1 MKNIPAL
8 AAVLCAAALLVP
20 VARAQDLHVGSN
32 SSGVTTNFTSGTN
45 AYDNTFV
52 GYDPGAD
59 SNTLNVLNTGAN
71 TWPSTRDPQGPMK
84 KSISLLAKQ
93 KIQSSDA
100 DALPESTKRFADG
113 SRWKIEIPSVEGPA
127 AFKIVLEEAKKHKL
141 PVARI
146 SQGSGIMMLT
156 DVEIKEMVAIGKSEN
171 IEVCLFVGPRAS
183 WDIGKQVLSSAGGVA
198 NPTLRGADQL
208 RYAVEDVLHG
218 ADLGLRSILVGDM
231 GLLKVLGEAKR
242 NGDLPSDFILKTSVA
257 MPCNNPATAALMV
270 SMGASTLNLATD
282 LSLQQI
288 AAIRAQV
295 DVPIDVYVEGPDD
308 FGGPVRHY
316 EVPDLVRVAAPV
328 YLKFTARNSPG
339 LYPSGTHIQGVVE
352 STARERVRR
361 AAIGYSMLTRYG
373 FEK

>member
-1 MKNIPAL
+1 
-8 AAVLCAAALLVP
+8 
-20 VARAQDLHVGSN
+20 
-32 SSGVTTNFTSGTN
+32 
-45 AYDNTFV
+45 
-52 GYDPGAD
+52 
-59 SNTLNVLNTGAN
+59 
-71 TWPSTRDPQGPMK
+71 
-84 KSISLLAKQ
+84 
-93 KIQSSDA
+93 
-100 DALPESTKRFADG
+100 
-113 SRWKIEIPSVEGPA
+113 
-127 AFKIVLEEAKKHKL
+127 
-141 PVARI
+141 
-146 SQGSGIMMLT
+146 MLT
-156 DVEIKEMVAIGKSEN
+156 DTEIKEMVAIGKSEN

-198 NPTLRGADQL
+198 NPTLRGGDQL
-208 RYAVEDVLHG
+208 RFAVEDVLHG
-218 ADLGLRSILVGDM
+218 ADIGLRSILVGDM
-231 GLLKVLGEAKR
+231 GLLNVLGEAKR

-295 DVPIDVYVEGPDD
+295 DVPVDVYVEGPDD

-316 EVPDLVRVAAPV
+316 EVPDLVRVAAPI
-328 YLKFTARNSPG
+328 YLKFTVRNSPG

>member
-1 MKNIPAL
+1 MTE
-8 AAVLCAAALLVP
+8 
-20 VARAQDLHVGSN
+20 SN
-32 SSGVTTNFTSGTN
+32 S
-45 AYDNTFV
+45 
-52 GYDPGAD
+52 
-59 SNTLNVLNTGAN
+59 
-71 TWPSTRDPQGPMK
+71 WPSTRDPQGPMK
-84 KSISLLAKQ
+84 NSISLLAKQ
-93 KIQSSDA
+93 NIQSSDA
-100 DALPESTKRFADG
+100 DGLPESTKRFADG

-127 AFKIVLEEAKKHKL
+127 AFKVVLEEAKKHKL

-146 SQGSGIMMLT
+146 SQGS
-156 DVEIKEMVAIGKSEN
+156 AIGKSED

-218 ADLGLRSILVGDM
+218 ADLGLRSVLVGDM

-257 MPCNNPATAALMV
+257 MPCNNPATAQLMV
-270 SMGASTLNLATD
+270 SIGASTLNLSTD

-295 DVPIDVYVEGPDD
+295 DVPVDVYVEGPDD
-308 FGGPVRHY
+308 FGGPVRHF
-316 EVPDLVRVAAPV
+316 EVPDLVRVAAPI
-328 YLKFTARNSPG
+328 YLKFTVRNSPG